1 MVGHLLGTWKQPKC
15 QSTDEWIRKMWH
27 AHTLEYFS
35 ALKKED
41 IPTSAATWMNLG
53 HIYVQGNKPDVEGQI
68 LYDST
73 DTWNLK

>member
-41 IPTSAATWMNLG
+41 ILISATTWMNLG
-53 HIYVQGNKPDVEGQI
+53 HIYAQGNKPDAEGQI
-68 LYDST
+68 R
-73 DTWNLK
+73 